1 MYFPSIYV
9 FSVIILSILP
19 NTKHSDTSIVFEYF
33 VFKYIEESI
42 Y

>member
-1 MYFPSIYV
+1 MYA
-9 FSVIILSILP
+9 FSVIIISIIL

-42 Y
+42 YYS